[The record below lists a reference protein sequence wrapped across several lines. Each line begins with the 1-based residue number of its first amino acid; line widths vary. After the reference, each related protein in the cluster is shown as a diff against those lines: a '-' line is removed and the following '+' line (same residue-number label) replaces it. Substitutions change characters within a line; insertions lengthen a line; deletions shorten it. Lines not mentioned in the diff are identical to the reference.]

1 MLGFSPLCTLTLTL
15 LCTRQGSAGV
25 IGETAKQIWVLVS
38 APLVAMTRGQL
49 LLCTSG
55 TLSVNEPLMDLT
67 QRAVVGLHLLKY
79 LLAQCLPVTNTLQ
92 VSDFY
97 YYYAPT
103 LKFMN
108 INTKGLF
115 SPSFVIICSFR
126 PQIWYTSIL
135 YAEFYRL
142 KIPS

>member
-115 SPSFVIICSFR
+115 FTIVCYNLFLSTTDMVYLYFVC
-126 PQIWYTSIL
+126 
-135 YAEFYRL
+135 
-142 KIPS
+142 